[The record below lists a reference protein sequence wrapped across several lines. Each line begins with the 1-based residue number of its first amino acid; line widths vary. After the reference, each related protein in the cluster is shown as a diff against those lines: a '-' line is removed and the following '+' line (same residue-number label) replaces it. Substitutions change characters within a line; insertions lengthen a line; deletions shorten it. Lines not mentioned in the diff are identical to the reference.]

1 MQTQISYN
9 TSMLEANRRHASD
22 LEQAV
27 GLLRADM
34 NGVVNALNAT
44 RAELQARP
52 LHQDNTKHDTGDLEV
67 LAAQVATIGNKARDS
82 KTMGRL
88 RQLSKTLDLHRHV
101 EISIRRMRRHSNLLL
116 RNLTTNCLRSE
127 RPP

>member
-1 MQTQISYN
+1 
-9 TSMLEANRRHASD
+9 MLEANRRHASD

-34 NGVVNALNAT
+34 NGVFNAINAT

-52 LHQDNTKHDTGDLEV
+52 LHQDNARHDTGDLEV
-67 LAAQVATIGNKARDS
+67 LAAQVATIGNKANS

-88 RQLSKTLDLHRHV
+88 RQVTKILDLHRHV
-101 EISIRRMRRHSNLLL
+101 EISIRPMLRHSNLLL
-116 RNLTTNCLRSE
+116 RNLTINFLRSE